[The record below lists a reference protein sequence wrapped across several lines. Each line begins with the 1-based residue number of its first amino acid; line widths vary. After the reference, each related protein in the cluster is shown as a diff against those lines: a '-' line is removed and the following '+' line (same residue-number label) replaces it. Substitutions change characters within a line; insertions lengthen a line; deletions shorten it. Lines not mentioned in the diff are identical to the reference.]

1 MRSQIY
7 LTVAKMVGEGYSRRA
22 IAEHLGMTVANVN
35 NHIRYARSIGME
47 ARFDRER
54 VLLSRAPPH
63 IEQWLRAQAP
73 DGATAGDVILAILN
87 DVYNEEMGNE
97 SKQTEKA

>member
-1 MRSQIY
+1 MKNQIY
-7 LTVAKMVGEGYSRRA
+7 LIVAKLMCDGYSRRA
-22 IAEHLGMTVANVN
+22 IAKHLGMTVANVN
-35 NHIRYARSIGME
+35 NHIRYARLIGME

-54 VLLSRAPPH
+54 VLLSRAPLH

-87 DVYNEEMGNE
+87 DVYNEEMENE
-97 SKQTEKA
+97 SKQTENA